1 MSAKVSIVCMKWG
14 TLYSPDY
21 VNKLF
26 CMVRRNLTKPFDFYC
41 LTDDAFG
48 IRSEI
53 IVKALPEVY
62 VPEKNQV
69 SPWRKLGMFS
79 KDLYGIGGRT
89 LFLDLDLVIINNIDE
104 LFDYTD
110 KFAIIENWTQKGHG
124 IGNSSVYC
132 FNASEYSFVL
142 DAYNKDP
149 EQAVENHDNEQIFL
163 SKQLVNEIRFFPD
176 TWFRSFK
183 RHCIAP
189 GFMRFF
195 KSPLLPKEAKIIV
208 FHGQPR
214 PHQALVGAW
223 PKKLI
228 PYLKPASWIADY
240 WRED

>member
-1 MSAKVSIVCMKWG
+1 MVSKVNIVCMKWG

-26 CMVRRNLTKPFDFYC
+26 CMVRRNLTKPFNFYC
-41 LTDDAFG
+41 LTDDASG
-48 IRSEI
+48 IRAEV
-53 IVKALPEVY
+53 IVKPLPEIY

-69 SPWRKLGMFS
+69 SPWRKLSMFH
-79 KDLYGIGGRT
+79 KDLYGITGRT

-110 KFAIIENWTQKGHG
+110 KFAIIENWTQKGQG

-132 FNASEYSFVL
+132 FNAGEYSFVL
-142 DAYNKDP
+142 DAYNKNT
-149 EQAVENHDNEQIFL
+149 EQAVSTHDNEQIFL
-163 SKQLVNEIRFFPD
+163 SKQLESEIRFFPG
-176 TWFRSFK
+176 TWFKSFK

-189 GFMRFF
+189 GIMRFF
-195 KSPLLPKEAKIIV
+195 KSPILYKEAKIIV

-214 PHQALVGAW
+214 PHQAQVGAW

-240 WRED
+240 WREE